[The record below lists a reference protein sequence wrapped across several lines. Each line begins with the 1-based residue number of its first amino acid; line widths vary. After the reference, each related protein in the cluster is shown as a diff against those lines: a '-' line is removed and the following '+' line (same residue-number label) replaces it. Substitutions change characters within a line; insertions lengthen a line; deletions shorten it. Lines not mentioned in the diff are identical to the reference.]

1 MEVKDELFDVIH
13 PLSDGKNRNCLALN
27 RARRK
32 IKKKELHYCDQCR
45 MDYDSECPLHQPVLM
60 HIGKKHAF
68 KYQDYYR
75 FLDL

>member
-32 IKKKELHYCDQCR
+32 IKKEENC
-45 MDYDSECPLHQPVLM
+45 
-60 HIGKKHAF
+60 KHTLVFGCKNPTAKPKLKF
-68 KYQDYYR
+68 DIA
-75 FLDL
+75 